1 MYHSKKTIEMN
12 YIKPIR
18 IYLLAVLLILGFY
31 TYSVVFG
38 VAFLPSSVV
47 RDTEY
52 AGNNHAHG
60 VHVFYHK

>member
-1 MYHSKKTIEMN
+1 MN

-18 IYLLAVLLILGFY
+18 IYLLAVALVIGFY
-31 TYSVVFG
+31 AYSVVFG
-38 VAFLPSSVV
+38 IAFWPSSVV

-52 AGNNHAHG
+52 SSNGHTHG